1 MSRTLSLIILFFGIL
16 YATAHNL
23 DGNGTE
29 CDEINSRNGQNLIL
43 TQLTVE
49 PEKDTRKTM
58 TDARSQG
65 EEVSQGRTFAI
76 KRLQFMLLPVMY
88 KMGVMTT
95 LLTVLLIVSLK
106 SLLIGVI
113 LLVLKVSSFLAKF
126 HQPHAEPHHQ
136 MPWYMPPQPWMQPQ
150 PIHVHVSPSGDGG
163 HHSHPTHDQV
173 YSGWDRSPPTGPYG
187 PSIPVDY
194 GQYYFKG

>member
-1 MSRTLSLIILFFGIL
+1 MSRTLSLIILFFGVF
-16 YATAHNL
+16 YANAHDL

-29 CDEINSRNGQNLIL
+29 YDEINLRNGQNFIPN
-43 TQLTVE
+43 QLTVE

-58 TDARSQG
+58 TDARGQG
-65 EEVSQGRTFAI
+65 GEVSQGRTFAI

-88 KMGVMTT
+88 KMGVLTT

-113 LLVLKVSSFLAKF
+113 LLVLKVGSFLAKF

-136 MPWYMPPQPWMQPQ
+136 MPWYMPPQPWVQPQ
-150 PIHVHVSPSGDGG
+150 PIHVHLSPSSDGS
-163 HHSHPTHDQV
+163 HHSHQDQV

-187 PSIPVDY
+187 SSIPVDY